1 MPERSLHEHGFCFA
15 GNCVMIE
22 GMKRILMIATG
33 GTIACKPN
41 RSGRL
46 SPKIT
51 SSELLEY
58 VPELA
63 QICEVE
69 ARQLYNID
77 STNMGPAQWPGIVNM
92 IRENWGMYDGFVITH
107 GTDTMAYTAA
117 ALSYMIQKPACP
129 IVLTGSQ
136 KSIYSRDTDARKN
149 LLQAFRYAAADGAFG
164 VQIVFDGH
172 VILGTRARKVRSKS
186 YNAFSSIDYPDTAV
200 FRGDHLIRYLDAP
213 AQRPPMRFYTELDP
227 AVFVLRLIPG
237 VTAGIFDYLKE
248 HYDALIIEG
257 FGVGGLPDS
266 GNGALLKALSAWSAA
281 GKIAVFSTQ
290 VQHEGSDLEIYEV
303 GRGALELPGVYDA
316 HDMTPEAIVTKLMW
330 ALGQTRDQAEAGKL
344 FTEEVSHD
352 VCE

>member
-1 MPERSLHEHGFCFA
+1 MPERSLHEHGFCFV

-117 ALSYMIQKPACP
+117 ALSYMIQNPACP

-200 FRGDHLIRYLDAP
+200 FRGDHLIR
-213 AQRPPMRFYTELDP
+213 QRL
-227 AVFVLRLIPG
+227 LRRY
-237 VTAGIFDYLKE
+237 F
-248 HYDALIIEG
+248 
-257 FGVGGLPDS
+257 
-266 GNGALLKALSAWSAA
+266 
-281 GKIAVFSTQ
+281 
-290 VQHEGSDLEIYEV
+290 
-303 GRGALELPGVYDA
+303 
-316 HDMTPEAIVTKLMW
+316 
-330 ALGQTRDQAEAGKL
+330 
-344 FTEEVSHD
+344 
-352 VCE
+352 